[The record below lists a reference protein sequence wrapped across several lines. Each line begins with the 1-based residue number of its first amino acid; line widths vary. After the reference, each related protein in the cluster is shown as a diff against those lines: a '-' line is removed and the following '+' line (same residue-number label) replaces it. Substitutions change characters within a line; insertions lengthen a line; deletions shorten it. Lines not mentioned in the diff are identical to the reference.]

1 MRRQT
6 LRTFASASQAQCRI
20 CGREVETLSEAEA
33 MQVLEVS
40 EEVLRA
46 RIAAGQIHAV
56 LTANGA
62 LGICKNSFDQAF
74 SSMTNS

>member
-6 LRTFASASQAQCRI
+6 IKSYVLASQAQCGI
-20 CGREVETLSEAEA
+20 CGREVEMLSEAEA
-33 MQVLEVS
+33 IQILGVS

-46 RIAAGQIHAV
+46 RIAAGQIHGV

-62 LGICKNSFDQAF
+62 LGICKNSFDQ
-74 SSMTNS
+74 T